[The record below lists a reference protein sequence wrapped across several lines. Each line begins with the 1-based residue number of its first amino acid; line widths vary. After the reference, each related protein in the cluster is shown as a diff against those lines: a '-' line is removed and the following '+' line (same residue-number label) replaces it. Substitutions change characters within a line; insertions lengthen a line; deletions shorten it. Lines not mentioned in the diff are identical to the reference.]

1 MPFDIHIVGENE
13 SGKAVKRV
21 IYKAEILNEGGG
33 VSVDDLV
40 IEESYTFVARGLSPW
55 TEVSSRSPKGSSG
68 NIVV

>member
-1 MPFDIHIVGENE
+1 
-13 SGKAVKRV
+13 V